1 MFRAPT
7 EDLEPT
13 SGKVANPLV
22 GPYLRLDPE
31 MLVLCSSTVP
41 AASMLSGL
49 LVDILLLLHK
59 TKNCIALEF
68 IQFGMK

>member
-1 MFRAPT
+1 
-7 EDLEPT
+7 
-13 SGKVANPLV
+13 
-22 GPYLRLDPE
+22 
-31 MLVLCSSTVP
+31 VP